1 MSMFSDQQ
9 TDLQPENQEARRSQ
23 SKGVF
28 CQVLRFMKLTIAAV
42 TIIVLVTALAIEIF
56 RMFTVEGYLL
66 DTNNHLRN
74 ALALAVVLKF
84 IRWLINT
91 SLDSFLELFIIAITC
106 LVVWAHDKLWITLT
120 GVLCTAGL
128 FAIRRFVRKRGIQ
141 KHN

>member
-28 CQVLRFMKLTIAAV
+28 YQVLRFMKLTIAAV
-42 TIIVLVTALAIEIF
+42 TMIVLVTALAIEIF

-74 ALALAVVLKF
+74 VLTFAVVLKF
-84 IRWLINT
+84 IRMLIDT
-91 SLDSFLELFIIAITC
+91 SFGSILELFIIAITC

-120 GVLCTAGL
+120 GVLCIAGL